1 MIEWKRFSGNDR
13 IEEKGKTITFTA
25 IDCQTAMATTSE
37 IAVIARQILEEL
49 NTALET
55 GEEWRWENHGIGLRL
70 RSLLTMTAS
79 STGPVRQAR
88 LTILTAI
95 KRTEIGDEIR
105 RGGACH
111 TGAERSVQ
119 LPEDADLDMLADGLR
134 QLASLT
140 DNSA

>member
-1 MIEWKRFSGNDR
+1 
-13 IEEKGKTITFTA
+13 
-25 IDCQTAMATTSE
+25 MATTSE
-37 IAVIARQILEEL
+37 IAATARQILEEL
-49 NTALET
+49 NAALEM
-55 GEEWRWENHGIGLRL
+55 GEDLRGENRGIGLRL
-70 RSLLTMTAS
+70 RSLLTMTDS
-79 STGPVRQAR
+79 FTGPVRQAR
-88 LTILTAI
+88 LMVLTAI

-105 RGGACH
+105 RSGGCH